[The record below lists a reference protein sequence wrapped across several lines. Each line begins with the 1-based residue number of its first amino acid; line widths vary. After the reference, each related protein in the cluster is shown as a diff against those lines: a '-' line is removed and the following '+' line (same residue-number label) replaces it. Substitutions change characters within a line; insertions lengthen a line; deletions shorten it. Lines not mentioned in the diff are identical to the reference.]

1 MDTSIVMRQGSSGYT
16 KSIKIALKAFAALA
30 TILVIILVAGAVY
43 LSSNFDHF
51 MQTLTSQIEEN
62 TGRNFVVG
70 EAALELSLNPEI
82 ELKDVSLSNAE
93 WGSRKQMV
101 MADSLVIKLNLLSL
115 LFGEILFDEIR
126 FVAPVFHLETN
137 AQGRGNWEFLDV
149 RLPIMSV
156 DHIEVNKGQVSYQDG
171 MTGRKTG
178 LNIDDLNLQKL
189 SESDLQNVEIKAKYL
204 DHFVK
209 INGRTGSLKN
219 WLENVPFILDININ
233 STDAQASVKGE
244 INQPINF
251 KGLNIKIN
259 IEAETLS
266 SFSWLADLNFPP
278 VGPVA
283 LGARLSDQKNGY
295 KLDDFSADIGG
306 SNVSGP
312 VEIITTK
319 TQPMVTAKL
328 TASDF
333 DTADFKDN
341 VNGDMTQNSE
351 EGSQDQAKQDDP
363 FPTFSSKALP
373 LGALKHVDADI
384 SLSAKNSTMFAIPV
398 HNLNL
403 KLLLENG
410 LLKIRP
416 ITAEVTNGSI
426 RADLEINASSP
437 IAKFAANFHAYK
449 VDLGELLKAL
459 SGKAHLDGGKT
470 DVEIAING
478 QGSTMKEL
486 VSTLNGHV
494 SSVTGK
500 GQINYDLSLAGENL
514 IFNIFKKMNPF
525 KEKQETTSLD
535 CMVARFDIE
544 DGIATI
550 DKGLAYES
558 ESLKILGNG
567 TIDLNSEKINI
578 LLSSKSTVARFLQ
591 VKGSLGKPEVKVN
604 PVTALQKGTSLWA
617 AITTGGISMAAEIVF
632 DYVTSDGS
640 PCEIAQR
647 EITPID

>member
-16 KSIKIALKAFAALA
+16 KSIKIALKVFAALA

-363 FPTFSSKALP
+363 FPIFSSKALP

-416 ITAEVTNGSI
+416 ITAELANGSF
-426 RADLEINASSP
+426 RADLVINASSQT
-437 IAKFAANFHAYK
+437 AKMTANFLADQ
-449 VDLGELLKAL
+449 VELGELLKAL

-617 AITTGGISMAAEIVF
+617 AIMTGGISMAAEIVF

-647 EITPID
+647 EITPIE

>member
-16 KSIKIALKAFAALA
+16 KSIKIALKVFAALA

-189 SESDLQNVEIKAKYL
+189 SESDLQDVEIKAKYL

-219 WLENVPFILDININ
+219 WLKNVPFILDININ

-363 FPTFSSKALP
+363 FPIFSSKALP

-416 ITAEVTNGSI
+416 ITAELANGSF
-426 RADLEINASSP
+426 RADLVINASSQT
-437 IAKFAANFHAYK
+437 AKMTANFLADQ
-449 VDLGELLKAL
+449 VELGELLKAL

-478 QGSTMKEL
+478 QGRTMKEL

-525 KEKQETTSLD
+525 KEKQETTTLD

-617 AITTGGISMAAEIVF
+617 AIMTGGISMAAEIVF

-647 EITPID
+647 EITPIE

>member
-16 KSIKIALKAFAALA
+16 KSIKIALKVFAALA

-189 SESDLQNVEIKAKYL
+189 SESDLQDVEIKAKYL

-219 WLENVPFILDININ
+219 WLKNVPFILDININ

-333 DTADFKDN
+333 DTADFKED
-341 VNGDMTQNSE
+341 VRVDMTQNPE
-351 EGSQDQAKQDDP
+351 AVSQEQTKQDDP
-363 FPTFSSKALP
+363 LAIFSSKALP

-416 ITAEVTNGSI
+416 ITAELANGSF
-426 RADLEINASSP
+426 RADLVINASSQT
-437 IAKFAANFHAYK
+437 AKMTANFLADQ
-449 VDLGELLKAL
+449 VELGELLKAL

-617 AITTGGISMAAEIVF
+617 AIMTGGISMAAEIVF

-647 EITPID
+647 EITPIE

>member
-16 KSIKIALKAFAALA
+16 KSIKIALKVFAALA

-363 FPTFSSKALP
+363 FPIFSSKALP
-373 LGALKHVDADI
+373 LGALKQVDADI

-416 ITAEVTNGSI
+416 ITAELANGSF
-426 RADLEINASSP
+426 RADLVINASSQT
-437 IAKFAANFHAYK
+437 AKMTANFLADQ
-449 VDLGELLKAL
+449 VELGELLKAL

-617 AITTGGISMAAEIVF
+617 AIMTGGISMAAEIVF

-647 EITPID
+647 EITPIE

>member
-416 ITAEVTNGSI
+416 ITAELANGSF
-426 RADLEINASSP
+426 RADLVINASSQT
-437 IAKFAANFHAYK
+437 AKMTANFLADQ
-449 VDLGELLKAL
+449 VELGELLKAL

-478 QGSTMKEL
+478 QGRTMKEL

-617 AITTGGISMAAEIVF
+617 AIMTGGISMAAEIVF

-647 EITPID
+647 EITPIE

>member
-16 KSIKIALKAFAALA
+16 KSIKIALKVFAALA

-156 DHIEVNKGQVSYQDG
+156 DHIEVNKGRVSYQDG

-189 SESDLQNVEIKAKYL
+189 SESDLQDVEIKAKYL

-219 WLENVPFILDININ
+219 WLKNVPFILDININ

-416 ITAEVTNGSI
+416 ITAELANGSF
-426 RADLEINASSP
+426 RADLVINASSQT
-437 IAKFAANFHAYK
+437 AKMTANFLADQ
-449 VDLGELLKAL
+449 VELGELLKAL

-478 QGSTMKEL
+478 QGSSMKEL

-514 IFNIFKKMNPF
+514 IFNILKKMNPF

-617 AITTGGISMAAEIVF
+617 AIMTGGISMAAEIVF

-647 EITPID
+647 EITPIE

>member
-16 KSIKIALKAFAALA
+16 KSIKIALKVFAALA

-351 EGSQDQAKQDDP
+351 KGSQDQAKQDDP
-363 FPTFSSKALP
+363 FPIFSSKALP
-373 LGALKHVDADI
+373 LGALKQVDADI

-416 ITAEVTNGSI
+416 ITAELANGSF
-426 RADLEINASSP
+426 RADLVINASSQT
-437 IAKFAANFHAYK
+437 AKMTANFLADQ
-449 VDLGELLKAL
+449 VELGELLKAL

-617 AITTGGISMAAEIVF
+617 AIMTGGISMAAEIVF

-647 EITPID
+647 EITPIE

>member
-16 KSIKIALKAFAALA
+16 KSIKIALKVFAALA

-189 SESDLQNVEIKAKYL
+189 SESDLQDVEIKAKYL

-351 EGSQDQAKQDDP
+351 KGSQDQAKQDDP
-363 FPTFSSKALP
+363 FPIFSSKALP
-373 LGALKHVDADI
+373 LGALKQVDADI

-416 ITAEVTNGSI
+416 ITAELANGSF
-426 RADLEINASSP
+426 RADLVINASSQT
-437 IAKFAANFHAYK
+437 AKMTANFLADQ
-449 VDLGELLKAL
+449 VELGELLKAL

-617 AITTGGISMAAEIVF
+617 AIMTGGISMAAEIVF

>member
-156 DHIEVNKGQVSYQDG
+156 DHIEVNKGRVSYQDG

-351 EGSQDQAKQDDP
+351 KGSQDQAKQDDP
-363 FPTFSSKALP
+363 FPIFSSKALP
-373 LGALKHVDADI
+373 LGALKQVDADI

-416 ITAEVTNGSI
+416 ITAELANGSF
-426 RADLEINASSP
+426 RADLVINASSQT
-437 IAKFAANFHAYK
+437 AKMTANFLADQ
-449 VDLGELLKAL
+449 VELGELLKAL

-617 AITTGGISMAAEIVF
+617 AIMTGGISMAAEIVF

>member
-16 KSIKIALKAFAALA
+16 KSIKIALKVFAALA

-189 SESDLQNVEIKAKYL
+189 SESDLQDVEIKAKYL

-219 WLENVPFILDININ
+219 WLKNVPFILDININ

-351 EGSQDQAKQDDP
+351 KGSQDQAKQDDP
-363 FPTFSSKALP
+363 FPIFSSKALP

-416 ITAEVTNGSI
+416 ITAELANGSF
-426 RADLEINASSP
+426 RADLVINASSQT
-437 IAKFAANFHAYK
+437 AKMTANFLADQ
-449 VDLGELLKAL
+449 VELGELLKAL

-478 QGSTMKEL
+478 QGRTMKEL

-617 AITTGGISMAAEIVF
+617 AIMTGGISMAAEIVF

-647 EITPID
+647 EITPIE